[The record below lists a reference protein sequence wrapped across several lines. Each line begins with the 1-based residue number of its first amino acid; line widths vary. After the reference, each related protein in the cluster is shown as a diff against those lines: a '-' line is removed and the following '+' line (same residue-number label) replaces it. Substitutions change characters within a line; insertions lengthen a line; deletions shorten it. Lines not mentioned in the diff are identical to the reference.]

1 MNRSGAGGGAGSFG
15 RRAGAGAHD
24 GEGDRC
30 GVHEGVEGVGRPAAA
45 GIREESVIRPGAD
58 EGVERGVE
66 SYLRETPEFFV
77 RHRDLVAGL
86 EIPHE
91 HDGVVSLVQYQAG
104 VLRREVAELRAQVA
118 GLVANAR
125 HNEDR
130 AQRMHRLTLRLLEAR
145 GLDELLAGFYESMG
159 EVFGVDRAVVKLFR
173 PPISAEHAGLGEFV
187 TGDGALD
194 AIARSQTPVCGGLDE
209 PRRRALFGGVAAEIG
224 SAMAVGLEDSIGVL
238 ALGSRDPDR
247 FGAQMGTLFL
257 RQLAALLSRALRRHV
272 VR

>member
-1 MNRSGAGGGAGSFG
+1 MNRSGAGEGVESVGQ
-15 RRAGAGAHD
+15 RAGAGVRD
-24 GEGDRC
+24 GEEDRC
-30 GVHEGVEGVGRPAAA
+30 GAREGVEGGGRPAAA
-45 GIREESVIRPGAD
+45 GIGEEGVDRPGTDESV
-58 EGVERGVE
+58 ERDVE

-91 HDGVVSLVQYQAG
+91 RGGAVSLVQYQVGA
-104 VLRREVAELRAQVA
+104 LRREVVELRARVA

-130 AQRMHRLTLRLLEAR
+130 ARRMHGLTLRLLEAG

-159 EVFGVDRAVVKLFR
+159 EVFGVDRAVVKLVR
-173 PPISAEHAGLGEFV
+173 PPVSAEHAGLGEFV
-187 TGDGALD
+187 TGDGTLE
-194 AIARSQTPVCGGLDE
+194 AIARSQIPVCGGLDE
-209 PRRRALFGGVAAEIG
+209 ARRHALFGGFAAEIG
-224 SAMAVGLEDSIGVL
+224 SAVAVGLEDSIGVL

-247 FGAQMGTLFL
+247 FGARMGTLFL
-257 RQLAALLSRALRRHV
+257 RQLAALLSHALRRHV